1 MASGLTNRA
10 DRFVQPADGVEV
22 IKKVDGVRGKK
33 DSAPAKLDPDEA
45 ERYVV
50 PVDEDEAKKASS

>member
-1 MASGLTNRA
+1 MPPTDYSRVN
-10 DRFVQPADGVEV
+10 RFVQPGSAVTV
-22 IKKVDGVRGKK
+22 IKKKK
-33 DSAPAKLDPDEA
+33 KKGAAPTKLDQDET